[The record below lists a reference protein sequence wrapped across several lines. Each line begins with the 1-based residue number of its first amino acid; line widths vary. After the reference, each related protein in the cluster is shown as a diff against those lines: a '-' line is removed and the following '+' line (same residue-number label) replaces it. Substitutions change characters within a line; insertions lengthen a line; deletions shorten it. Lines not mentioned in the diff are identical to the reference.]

1 MKSFCSRAGICI
13 AVRLISTRIRVPP
26 LSTRRAASR
35 GLRSMDDVQIEE
47 GVCLKK
53 MRTLLD

>member
-1 MKSFCSRAGICI
+1 MKSFCIRAGICI
-13 AVRLISTRIRVPP
+13 AVGLISTRIRVPP
-26 LSTRRAASR
+26 FSTRRAASR

>member
-1 MKSFCSRAGICI
+1 MKGFCVRASICI
-13 AVRLISTRIRVPP
+13 AVGLISTRIGVSP
-26 LSTRRAASR
+26 LGTRRAASR